1 MRETFVMYTSY
12 DEKTMFL
19 NDEEMGK
26 LMRCIFKYEKEDDTT
41 YKEKIIESLKDYPT
55 VCTAFMFI
63 ADDLDRLN
71 EKYKAKSKN
80 GKLGGRPK
88 EKEETEK
95 KLSEDNEKL
104 KKANESEHKPK
115 ESKAKANKT
124 LYVNENVNVNDND
137 NVNENTSSEEEI
149 KLVLDTGE
157 YYSVT
162 NEQIQGWQ
170 QSVPLV
176 DVKSELRKMQLWL
189 EGNPKK
195 RKTAKGITRFITGWL
210 VREQNSKEQ
219 NSKPITGVEDV
230 PSWYGDTKQ
239 TEPTP
244 EFLEEIEK
252 MKESMRL

>member
-1 MRETFVMYTSY
+1 MNDNITFFRSQF
-12 DEKTMFL
+12 EA
-19 NDEEMGK
+19 
-26 LMRCIFKYEKEDDTT
+26 
-41 YKEKIIESLKDYPT
+41 IESLPD
-55 VCTAFMFI
+55 AEMR
-63 ADDLDRLN
+63 AN
-71 EKYKAKSKN
+71 AYKAMFDYAFNDHIAEDIDPISNALLISNKAIFDKRKEISKKRSEA
-80 GKLGGRPK
+80 GASKK
-88 EKEETEK
+88 QTESKEEQ
-95 KLSEDNEKL
+95 NETNEN
-104 KKANESEHKPK
+104 KAEQT
-115 ESKAKANKT
+115 ESKANNNKNKNKIKNKNNI
-124 LYVNENVNVNDND
+124 L
-137 NVNENTSSEEEI
+137 NTSSGEEI

-219 NSKPITGVEDV
+219 NSKPLTGIEEV
-230 PSWYGDTKQ
+230 PEWYADTKQ

-244 EFLEEIEK
+244 ELLEEIEK

>member
-1 MRETFVMYTSY
+1 MRDNF
-12 DEKTMFL
+12 
-19 NDEEMGK
+19 
-26 LMRCIFKYEKEDDTT
+26 IFYRSFYEGAKV
-41 YKEKIIESLKDYPT
+41 LKDS
-55 VCTAFMFI
+55 
-63 ADDLDRLN
+63 DRLKLYEAIFEYALDN
-71 EKYKAKSKN
+71 TEPKLKGYPLGMFSMARPQLDANNKRYQDGLKGAEH
-80 GKLGGRPK
+80 GKKGGRPK
-88 EKEETEK
+88 KN
-95 KLSEDNEKL
+95 KLSGDNEENPIGFL
-104 KKANESEHKPK
+104 
-115 ESKAKANKT
+115 NKT
-124 LYVNENVNVNDND
+124 PNENVNDNEND
-137 NVNENTSSEEEI
+137 NVNENVNTSDEEAI

-162 NEQIQGWQ
+162 KEQIQGWQ

-195 RKTAKGITRFITGWL
+195 RKTIKGITRFITGWL

-219 NSKPITGVEDV
+219 NSKPTTGVEDV

>member
-1 MRETFVMYTSY
+1 MRDNFIFYRSFYEGAKVLKDSDRLKLYEAIFEYALDNTEPKLKGYPLGMFSMARPQLDANNKRYQDGLKGAEHGKKGSRHKKNKLSG
-12 DEKTMFL
+12 DNEENPIGFL
-19 NDEEMGK
+19 N
-26 LMRCIFKYEKEDDTT
+26 
-41 YKEKIIESLKDYPT
+41 
-55 VCTAFMFI
+55 
-63 ADDLDRLN
+63 
-71 EKYKAKSKN
+71 
-80 GKLGGRPK
+80 
-88 EKEETEK
+88 
-95 KLSEDNEKL
+95 
-104 KKANESEHKPK
+104 
-115 ESKAKANKT
+115 KT
-124 LYVNENVNVNDND
+124 PNENVNDNEND
-137 NVNENTSSEEEI
+137 NVNENVNTSDEEAI

-195 RKTAKGITRFITGWL
+195 RKTTKGITRFITGWL

-230 PSWYGDTKQ
+230 PDWYGNTKQ

-244 EFLEEIEK
+244 ELLEEIEK

>member
-1 MRETFVMYTSY
+1 MRDNF
-12 DEKTMFL
+12 
-19 NDEEMGK
+19 
-26 LMRCIFKYEKEDDTT
+26 IFYRSFYEGAKV
-41 YKEKIIESLKDYPT
+41 LKDS
-55 VCTAFMFI
+55 
-63 ADDLDRLN
+63 DRLKLYEAIFEYALDN
-71 EKYKAKSKN
+71 TEPKLKGYPLGMFSMARPQLDANNKRYQDGLKGAEH
-80 GKLGGRPK
+80 GKKGGRPK
-88 EKEETEK
+88 KN
-95 KLSEDNEKL
+95 KLNGDNEENPIGFL
-104 KKANESEHKPK
+104 D
-115 ESKAKANKT
+115 KT
-124 LYVNENVNVNDND
+124 PNENVNDNEND
-137 NVNENTSSEEEI
+137 NVNENVNTSSEEKI
-149 KLVLDTGE
+149 KLILDTGE

-195 RKTAKGITRFITGWL
+195 RKTTKGITRFITGWL

-219 NSKPITGVEDV
+219 NSKPTTGVEDV

>member
-1 MRETFVMYTSY
+1 MRDNF
-12 DEKTMFL
+12 
-19 NDEEMGK
+19 
-26 LMRCIFKYEKEDDTT
+26 IFYRSFYEGAKV
-41 YKEKIIESLKDYPT
+41 LKDS
-55 VCTAFMFI
+55 
-63 ADDLDRLN
+63 DRLKLYEAIFEYALDN
-71 EKYKAKSKN
+71 TEPKLKGYPLGMFSMARPQLDANNKRYQDGLKGAEH
-80 GKLGGRPK
+80 GKKGGRPK
-88 EKEETEK
+88 KN
-95 KLSEDNEKL
+95 KLSGDNEENPIGFL
-104 KKANESEHKPK
+104 
-115 ESKAKANKT
+115 NKT
-124 LYVNENVNVNDND
+124 PNENVNDNEND
-137 NVNENTSSEEEI
+137 NVNENVNTSDEAEI

-176 DVKSELRKMQLWL
+176 DVKSELNKMKLWL

-195 RKTAKGITRFITGWL
+195 RKTAKDITRFITGWL

-219 NSKPITGVEDV
+219 TSKPLTGIEEV

-244 EFLEEIEK
+244 ELLEEIEK

>member
-1 MRETFVMYTSY
+1 MRDNFIFYRSFYEGAKVLKDSDRLKLYEAIFEYALDNTEPKLKGYPLGMFSMARPQLDANNKRYQDGLKGAEHGKKGGRHKKNKLSG
-12 DEKTMFL
+12 DNEENPIGFL
-19 NDEEMGK
+19 N
-26 LMRCIFKYEKEDDTT
+26 
-41 YKEKIIESLKDYPT
+41 
-55 VCTAFMFI
+55 
-63 ADDLDRLN
+63 
-71 EKYKAKSKN
+71 
-80 GKLGGRPK
+80 
-88 EKEETEK
+88 
-95 KLSEDNEKL
+95 
-104 KKANESEHKPK
+104 
-115 ESKAKANKT
+115 KT
-124 LYVNENVNVNDND
+124 PNENVNDNEND
-137 NVNENTSSEEEI
+137 NVNENVNTSDEEAI

-195 RKTAKGITRFITGWL
+195 RKTTKGITRFITGWL

-230 PSWYGDTKQ
+230 PDWYGNTKQ

-244 EFLEEIEK
+244 ELLEEIEK

>member
-1 MRETFVMYTSY
+1 MRDNF
-12 DEKTMFL
+12 
-19 NDEEMGK
+19 
-26 LMRCIFKYEKEDDTT
+26 IFYRSFYEGAKV
-41 YKEKIIESLKDYPT
+41 LKDS
-55 VCTAFMFI
+55 
-63 ADDLDRLN
+63 DRLKLYEAIFEYALDN
-71 EKYKAKSKN
+71 TEPKLKGYPLGMFSMARPQLDANNKRYQDGLKGAEH
-80 GKLGGRPK
+80 GKKGGRPK
-88 EKEETEK
+88 KN
-95 KLSEDNEKL
+95 KLSGDNEENPIGFL
-104 KKANESEHKPK
+104 
-115 ESKAKANKT
+115 NKT
-124 LYVNENVNVNDND
+124 PNENVNENENDNVNVNEND
-137 NVNENTSSEEEI
+137 NVNENVNTSDKEAI

-195 RKTAKGITRFITGWL
+195 CKTTKGITRFITGWL

-219 NSKPITGVEDV
+219 NSKPTTGVEDV